1 MLIEE
6 LKKAQ
11 MEALKTKDTLKRSVL
26 QIVTGKVK
34 LAEIEKRT
42 KNESI
47 NDDDVIL
54 VINKVIK
61 ELDEEIL
68 AFKNANRIEKV
79 EELSK
84 QKEILE
90 AYLPAKLTE
99 EEIKEIINALEDK
112 SMPNIMKHFKQN
124 YLGKCDMKL
133 VNKLANE
140 CK

>member
-1 MLIEE
+1 MLIDE

-26 QIVTGKVK
+26 QIVTGKAK
-34 LAEIEKRT
+34 LVEIEKRT
-42 KNESI
+42 KNEALT
-47 NDDDVIL
+47 DDDVLL

-68 AFKNANRIEKV
+68 AFKNANRTEKV
-79 EELSK
+79 EELTLQK
-84 QKEILE
+84 QILE

-99 EEIKEIINALEDK
+99 EEIREIINSLEDK
-112 SMPNIMKHFKQN
+112 SMPSIMKHFKQN

>member
-1 MLIEE
+1 MLIDE

-42 KNESI
+42 KNESLT
-47 NDDDVIL
+47 DDDVLL

-68 AFKNANRIEKV
+68 AFKNANRLEKV
-79 EELSK
+79 EELTLQK
-84 QKEILE
+84 QILE

-99 EEIKEIINALEDK
+99 EEIKEIINSLEDK
-112 SMPNIMKHFKQN
+112 SMPNIMKHFKLN

>member
-1 MLIEE
+1 MLIDE

-42 KNESI
+42 KNESLT
-47 NDDDVIL
+47 DDDVLL

-68 AFKNANRIEKV
+68 AFKNANRLEKV
-79 EELSK
+79 EELTFQK
-84 QKEILE
+84 QILE

-99 EEIKEIINALEDK
+99 EEIKEIINSLEDK
-112 SMPNIMKHFKQN
+112 SMPNIMKHFKLN

-140 CK
+140 YK

>member
-1 MLIEE
+1 MLIDE

-42 KNESI
+42 KNESLT
-47 NDDDVIL
+47 DDDVLL

-68 AFKNANRIEKV
+68 AFKNANRTEKV
-79 EELSK
+79 EELTLQK
-84 QKEILE
+84 QILE

-99 EEIKEIINALEDK
+99 EEIREIINSLEDK
-112 SMPNIMKHFKQN
+112 SMPNIMKHFKLN

>member
-1 MLIEE
+1 MLIDE

-42 KNESI
+42 KNESLT
-47 NDDDVIL
+47 DDDVLL

-79 EELSK
+79 EELTLQK
-84 QKEILE
+84 QILE

-99 EEIKEIINALEDK
+99 EEIKEIINSLEDK
-112 SMPNIMKHFKQN
+112 SMPNIMKHFKLN

>member
-1 MLIEE
+1 MLIDE

-11 MEALKTKDTLKRSVL
+11 MEALKEKNTLKRSVL

-42 KNESI
+42 KNESLT
-47 NDDDVIL
+47 DDDVLL

-79 EELSK
+79 EELTK
-84 QKEILE
+84 QRQILE

-99 EEIKEIINALEDK
+99 EEIKEIINSLEDK
-112 SMPNIMKHFKQN
+112 SMPSIMKHFKQN

>member
-1 MLIEE
+1 MLIDEI
-6 LKKAQ
+6 KKAQ
-11 MEALKTKDTLKRSVL
+11 IEALKEKNTLKRSIL
-26 QIVTGKVK
+26 QIVTGKAK

-42 KNESI
+42 KNEPLT
-47 NDDDVIL
+47 DDDVLL

-68 AFKNANRIEKV
+68 AFKNANRLEKV
-79 EELSK
+79 EELTLQK
-84 QKEILE
+84 QILE

-99 EEIKEIINALEDK
+99 EEIREIINSLEDK

>member
-1 MLIEE
+1 MLIDE

-11 MEALKTKDTLKRSVL
+11 IEALKEKNTLKRSIL
-26 QIVTGKVK
+26 QIVTGKAK

-42 KNESI
+42 KNEPLT
-47 NDDDVIL
+47 DDDVLL

-68 AFKNANRIEKV
+68 AFKNANRLEKV
-79 EELSK
+79 EELTLQK
-84 QKEILE
+84 QILE

-99 EEIKEIINALEDK
+99 EEIREIINSLEDK

-133 VNKLANE
+133 VNKIANE

>member
-1 MLIEE
+1 MLIDE

-11 MEALKTKDTLKRSVL
+11 MEALKEKNTLKRSVL
-26 QIVTGKVK
+26 QIVTGKAK

-42 KNESI
+42 KNESLT
-47 NDDDVIL
+47 DDDVLL

-68 AFKNANRIEKV
+68 AFKNANRTEKV
-79 EELSK
+79 EELTK
-84 QKEILE
+84 QRQILE

-99 EEIKEIINALEDK
+99 EEIKEIINSLEDK
-112 SMPNIMKHFKQN
+112 SMPSIMKHFKQN

>member
-1 MLIEE
+1 MLIDE

-11 MEALKTKDTLKRSVL
+11 MEALKQKDPLTRSIL
-26 QIVTGKVK
+26 QIVTGKAK

-42 KNESI
+42 KNETLT
-47 NDDDVIL
+47 DDDVIL

-61 ELDEEIL
+61 ELEEEIL
-68 AFKNANRIEKV
+68 AFNNAGRLEKV
-79 EELSK
+79 EELTK
-84 QKEILE
+84 QKDIL
-90 AYLPAKLTE
+90 AKYLPAQLTE
-99 EEIKEIINALEDK
+99 EEIKEIINKLDDK
-112 SMPNIMKHFKQN
+112 SMPSIMKHFKQN

>member
-1 MLIEE
+1 MLIDE

-42 KNESI
+42 KNESLT
-47 NDDDVIL
+47 DDDVLL

-68 AFKNANRIEKV
+68 AFKNANRLEKV
-79 EELSK
+79 EELTLQK
-84 QKEILE
+84 QILE

-99 EEIKEIINALEDK
+99 EEIKEIINSLEDK

-140 CK
+140 YK

>member
-1 MLIEE
+1 MLIDE

-11 MEALKTKDTLKRSVL
+11 MEALKEKNTLKRSVL

-42 KNESI
+42 KNEPLT
-47 NDDDVIL
+47 DDDVLL
-54 VINKVIK
+54 VINKAIK

-68 AFKNANRIEKV
+68 AFKNANRLEKV
-79 EELSK
+79 EELTLQK
-84 QKEILE
+84 QILE

-99 EEIKEIINALEDK
+99 EEIKEIINSLEDK

>member
-1 MLIEE
+1 MLIDE

-11 MEALKTKDTLKRSVL
+11 IEALKEKNTLKRSIL
-26 QIVTGKVK
+26 QIVTGKAK

-42 KNESI
+42 KNEPLT
-47 NDDDVIL
+47 DDDVLL

-68 AFKNANRIEKV
+68 AFKNANRLEKV
-79 EELSK
+79 EELTLQK
-84 QKEILE
+84 QILE

-99 EEIKEIINALEDK
+99 EEIKEIINSLEDK

>member
-1 MLIEE
+1 MLIDE

-42 KNESI
+42 KNESLT
-47 NDDDVIL
+47 DDDVLL

-68 AFKNANRIEKV
+68 AFKNANRTEKV
-79 EELSK
+79 EELMLQK
-84 QKEILE
+84 QILE

-99 EEIKEIINALEDK
+99 EEIKEIINSLEDK
-112 SMPNIMKHFKQN
+112 SMPNIMKHFKLN

>member
-1 MLIEE
+1 MLIDE

-42 KNESI
+42 KNESLT
-47 NDDDVIL
+47 DDDVLL

-68 AFKNANRIEKV
+68 AFKNANRLEKV
-79 EELSK
+79 EELTK
-84 QKEILE
+84 QKQILE

-99 EEIKEIINALEDK
+99 EEIKEIINSLEDK
-112 SMPNIMKHFKQN
+112 SMPNIMKHFKLN

-140 CK
+140 YK

>member
-1 MLIEE
+1 MLIDE

-42 KNESI
+42 KNESLT
-47 NDDDVIL
+47 DDDVLL

-68 AFKNANRIEKV
+68 AFKNANRLEKV
-79 EELSK
+79 EELIK
-84 QKEILE
+84 QKQILE

-99 EEIKEIINALEDK
+99 EEIKEIINSLEDK

>member
-1 MLIEE
+1 MLIDE

-42 KNESI
+42 KNESLT
-47 NDDDVIL
+47 DDDVLL

-68 AFKNANRIEKV
+68 AFKNANRLEKV
-79 EELSK
+79 EELTK
-84 QKEILE
+84 QKQILE

-99 EEIKEIINALEDK
+99 EEIKEIINSLEDK
-112 SMPNIMKHFKQN
+112 SMPNILKHFKL
-124 YLGKCDMKL
+124 YFLGKCDMKL

>member
-1 MLIEE
+1 MLIDE

-42 KNESI
+42 KNESLT
-47 NDDDVIL
+47 DDDVLL

-68 AFKNANRIEKV
+68 AFKNANRLEKV
-79 EELSK
+79 EELLK

-99 EEIKEIINALEDK
+99 EEIREIINSLEDK
-112 SMPNIMKHFKQN
+112 SMPNIMKHFKLN

-140 CK
+140 YK

>member
-1 MLIEE
+1 MLIDE

-42 KNESI
+42 KNEPI
-47 NDDDVIL
+47 TDDDVLL

-68 AFKNANRIEKV
+68 AFKNANRTEKV
-79 EELSK
+79 EELTLQK
-84 QKEILE
+84 QILE

-99 EEIKEIINALEDK
+99 EEIKEIINSLEDK

>member
-1 MLIEE
+1 MLIDE

-11 MEALKTKDTLKRSVL
+11 MEALKEKNTLKRSVL

-42 KNESI
+42 KNESLT
-47 NDDDVIL
+47 DDDVLL

-68 AFKNANRIEKV
+68 AFKNANRTEKV
-79 EELSK
+79 EELTL
-84 QKEILE
+84 QRQILE
-90 AYLPAKLTE
+90 AYLPAQLTE
-99 EEIKEIINALEDK
+99 EEIKKIINSLEDK
-112 SMPNIMKHFKQN
+112 SMPSIMKHFKQN

-140 CK
+140 YK

>member
-1 MLIEE
+1 MLIDE

-34 LAEIEKRT
+34 LAEIEKRS
-42 KNESI
+42 KNESLT
-47 NDDDVIL
+47 DDDVLL

-68 AFKNANRIEKV
+68 AFKNANRLEKV
-79 EELSK
+79 EELTK
-84 QKEILE
+84 QKQILE

-99 EEIKEIINALEDK
+99 EEIKEIINSLEDK

>member
-1 MLIEE
+1 MLIDE

-42 KNESI
+42 KNESLT
-47 NDDDVIL
+47 DDDVLL

-61 ELDEEIL
+61 VLDEEIL
-68 AFKNANRIEKV
+68 AFKNANRLEKV
-79 EELSK
+79 EELTLQK
-84 QKEILE
+84 QILE

-99 EEIKEIINALEDK
+99 EEIKEIINSLEDK
-112 SMPNIMKHFKQN
+112 SMPNIMKHFKLN

-140 CK
+140 YK

>member
-1 MLIEE
+1 MLIDE

-42 KNESI
+42 KNESLT
-47 NDDDVIL
+47 DDDVLL

-68 AFKNANRIEKV
+68 AFKNANRTEKV
-79 EELSK
+79 EELTLQK
-84 QKEILE
+84 QILE
-90 AYLPAKLTE
+90 AYLTAKLTE
-99 EEIKEIINALEDK
+99 EEIREIINSLEDK
-112 SMPNIMKHFKQN
+112 SMPNIMKHFKLN

-140 CK
+140 YK

>member
-1 MLIEE
+1 MLIDE

-11 MEALKTKDTLKRSVL
+11 MEALKEKNTLKRSVL

-42 KNESI
+42 KNESLT
-47 NDDDVIL
+47 DDDVLL

-68 AFKNANRIEKV
+68 AFKNANRLEKV
-79 EELSK
+79 EELTLQK
-84 QKEILE
+84 QILE

-99 EEIKEIINALEDK
+99 EEIKEIINSLEDK
-112 SMPNIMKHFKQN
+112 SMPNIMKHFKLN

-140 CK
+140 YK